1 MTRLI
6 DADGLKNKFY
16 HGDLV
21 PNKEMYHIS
30 EIMYAINNAPTV
42 DERQQGEQKDIDI
55 PKMCEECHSQ
65 SYNNGFDAGYE
76 LGKKDAQKHIT
87 EFNER
92 IEFLM
97 QQIRLWQSWASTE
110 QQGKDSEEN
119 MNEQETFGECKNCKY
134 RDCDITEMPCKECYR
149 GYINLYEEADNET
162 N

>member
-6 DADGLKNKFY
+6 DADELKNKFW

-21 PNKEMYHIS
+21 PHKEMYHIS
-30 EIMYAINNAPTV
+30 EIKFAIDTVPTV
-42 DERQQGEQKDIDI
+42 EERPQGEQKDIDI

-87 EFNER
+87 ELNER

-110 QQGKDSEEN
+110 QQGKDCEEN
-119 MNEQETFGECKNCKY
+119 MNEQETFIDEERPQK
-134 RDCDITEMPCKECYR
+134 TELEERVKELENKVEMLIR
-149 GYINLYEEADNET
+149 VIAHM
-162 N
+162 